1 MWLEEGRMK
10 KKDLIPHAVFLGPA
24 SVLFLLAVVIPFI
37 ISVFYSLTD
46 WNGIAKS
53 YQFIGLKNYIDIFTG
68 KSLFLQ
74 SAKFTVLLGMAV
86 VLLTNILGVALAA
99 LLSNQ
104 FRGSNL
110 FRAVFFLPNTMGG
123 VVMGY
128 IWRFLFLMVVSA
140 LGSVFSWKILQLPWL
155 GTPGT
160 AYAALIIVSVWQGAG
175 YVMVIMIAALT
186 GVPPELEEAAIIDG
200 ANAWRIFWKIKIP
213 QCMPYIV
220 VCLFWS
226 IATSFKMFDVN
237 VALTKG
243 GPYGTTTSM
252 AQQIYNDAFISNRY
266 GLANAEAMVFFV
278 IIFAVTF
285 LQMYLTQR
293 KEREL
298 P

>member
-1 MWLEEGRMK
+1 MK
-10 KKDLIPHAVFLGPA
+10 RRDLIPHVVFLGPA
-24 SVLFLLAVVIPFI
+24 SLLFLLAVVIPFAV
-37 ISVFYSLTD
+37 SVFYSLTD
-46 WNGIAKS
+46 WNGIS
-53 YQFIGLKNYIDIFTG
+53 RTFQFVGLKNYIDVLTG
-68 KSLFLQ
+68 RSQFLQ
-74 SAKFTVLLGMAV
+74 SAKFTILLGLVVV
-86 VLLTNILGVALAA
+86 VLTNVLGVALAA
-99 LLSNQ
+99 LLSNR
-104 FRGSNL
+104 FRGSDL

-128 IWRFLFLMVVSA
+128 IWRFLFLMVVNA
-140 LGSVFSWKILQLPWL
+140 LGSVFSWEILQLPWL

-175 YVMVIMIAALT
+175 YVMIIMIAALT
-186 GVPPELEEAAIIDG
+186 GVPPELEEAATIDG
-200 ANAWRIFWKIKIP
+200 ANTWRIFWRIKIP

-252 AQQIYNDAFISNRY
+252 AQQIYNDAFTSNRY

-278 IIFAVTF
+278 IIFAVTS
-285 LQMYLTQR
+285 LQMYLTRR

-298 P
+298 Q

>member
-1 MWLEEGRMK
+1 MK
-10 KKDLIPHAVFLGPA
+10 RRDLIPHVVFLGPA
-24 SVLFLLAVVIPFI
+24 SVLFLLAVVIPFGV
-37 ISVFYSLTD
+37 SVFYSLTD
-46 WNGIAKS
+46 WNGIGKT
-53 YQFIGLKNYIDIFTG
+53 YQFVGLKNYIDVFTG
-68 KSLFLQ
+68 RSQFLH
-74 SAKFTVLLGMAV
+74 SAKFTILLGLAV
-86 VLLTNILGVALAA
+86 VVLTNVLGVALAA
-99 LLSNQ
+99 LLSNS
-104 FRGSNL
+104 FRGSGL

-128 IWRFLFLMVVSA
+128 IWRFLFLMVVGA
-140 LGSVFSWKILQLPWL
+140 LGTVFSWEILQLPWL

-175 YVMVIMIAALT
+175 YVMIIMIAALT
-186 GVPPELEEAAIIDG
+186 GIPQELEEAATIDG
-200 ANAWRIFWKIKIP
+200 ANGWRIFWRIKIP
-213 QCMPYIV
+213 QCMPYIM

-252 AQQIYNDAFISNRY
+252 AQQIYNDAFTANRY
-266 GLANAEAMVFFV
+266 GLANAGAMVFFV

-298 P
+298 Q